1 MAKKKVAAIV
11 KIQIPA
17 GKASPAPPVG
27 TALGPHGVAIMDFVK
42 AYNAATE
49 SQTGTIVPVDITI
62 FEDRTFSFVLKTPPT
77 PVLLRERAGLDKA
90 SSEPG
95 KVKAGRVTEAQIEE
109 VAQIKLPDLNAYDL
123 EAAKQQVRGTARS
136 HGHRRRR
143 LTPTIV
149 GDRASVA
156 RPVAAVRLT
165 DRAPTARMPLA
176 GTSMFT
182 ASIRTTSP
190 DGLYH

>member
-49 SQTGTIVPVDITI
+49 NQVGTIVPVEITI
-62 FEDRTFSFVLKTPPT
+62 FEDRTFTFVLKTPPT
-77 PVLLRERAGLDKA
+77 PVLLRERAGLEKA

-95 KVKAGRVTEAQIEE
+95 KTKAGQVTEAHIAEIAE
-109 VAQIKLPDLNAYDL
+109 IKMPDLNAYDL
-123 EAAKQQVRGTARS
+123 DAAKEQVRGTARS
-136 HGHRRRR
+136 MG
-143 LTPTIV
+143 IEV
-149 GDRASVA
+149 V
-156 RPVAAVRLT
+156 
-165 DRAPTARMPLA
+165 
-176 GTSMFT
+176 
-182 ASIRTTSP
+182 
-190 DGLYH
+190 